1 MLELMESTPFLLV
14 EKKSRF
20 LAELF
25 PAASPEEVK
34 AILATQ
40 RERHADASHVVHA
53 MVLGENAEVLGC
65 SDDGEPSGTAGRPVL
80 EVLRGS
86 GISQVLLTVT
96 RWFGGTKL
104 GTGGLVHAYG
114 DAAKGV
120 LASAATRPRIAVC
133 SRTVLLPYHLLEQG
147 RRLLREARLEVRQE
161 DFQAEGVLLSGIL
174 PVESLPALETA
185 LRDLSRGKVSLTE
198 E

>member
-25 PAASPEEVK
+25 PASSPEEVK

-120 LASAATRPRIAVC
+120 LASAATRHRIAVC
-133 SRTVLLPYHLLEQG
+133 SRTVLLPYPLLEQG

-161 DFQAEGVLLSGIL
+161 DFQAEGVLLSGLL